1 MSNDLLQRRNRH
13 MGPAYRLFY
22 EQPVHLVRGEGAW
35 LFGADGRKYLDCYN
49 NVASVGHCHP
59 TVVEALSRQAATL
72 NTHTRYLHENV
83 VEYAERLGSTL
94 PDGLEVCMFVCTGT
108 EANDLAFRIARTV
121 TGNEGAVVLEHAYHG
136 NSIMVTGLSTEMYPA
151 ADRPDWL
158 QAVEAPDSY
167 RGPWRLDEPGWAA
180 DCADRVRQAMDALR
194 ARGHGTAIFINDN
207 IYSSSGILT
216 PPPEYLAAVYRAVR
230 EQGGLIV
237 ADEVQSGLCRLGDHY
252 WGFQDSGVVP
262 DIVTMGKPLGDG
274 HPLAAV
280 VTTPEIAASFARRF
294 RYFNTFGGNPVS
306 AAAGMAVL
314 DVIERENIRE
324 NVQRTGAVLRAGLLR
339 LAERHEQIGDV
350 RGKGLFYGMEIV
362 RDRDSREP
370 AVREAERIRES
381 LRENGVLL
389 GTTGPHGNVIK
400 IRPPMVFS
408 EQHAARLLSGLE
420 RALVL
425 S

>member
-1 MSNDLLQRRNRH
+1 
-13 MGPAYRLFY
+13 
-22 EQPVHLVRGEGAW
+22 
-35 LFGADGRKYLDCYN
+35 
-49 NVASVGHCHP
+49 
-59 TVVEALSRQAATL
+59 
-72 NTHTRYLHENV
+72 
-83 VEYAERLGSTL
+83 
-94 PDGLEVCMFVCTGT
+94 MFVCTGT

-158 QAVEAPDSY
+158 QAAEAPDSY
-167 RGPWRLDEPGWAA
+167 RGTWRAKEPGWAT
-180 DCADRVRQAMDALR
+180 DCADRVRQAMDALG

-230 EQGGLIV
+230 ERGGLIV

-306 AAAGMAVL
+306 AAAGLAVL
-314 DVIERENIRE
+314 DVIEREKIRE

-370 AVREAERIRES
+370 AAREAERIRES

-420 RALVL
+420 RALVI

>member
-1 MSNDLLQRRNRH
+1 
-13 MGPAYRLFY
+13 
-22 EQPVHLVRGEGAW
+22 
-35 LFGADGRKYLDCYN
+35 
-49 NVASVGHCHP
+49 
-59 TVVEALSRQAATL
+59 
-72 NTHTRYLHENV
+72 
-83 VEYAERLGSTL
+83 
-94 PDGLEVCMFVCTGT
+94 
-108 EANDLAFRIARTV
+108 
-121 TGNEGAVVLEHAYHG
+121 
-136 NSIMVTGLSTEMYPA
+136 
-151 ADRPDWL
+151 
-158 QAVEAPDSY
+158 
-167 RGPWRLDEPGWAA
+167 
-180 DCADRVRQAMDALR
+180 
-194 ARGHGTAIFINDN
+194 
-207 IYSSSGILT
+207 SSSGILT
-216 PPPEYLAAVYRAVR
+216 PRPEYLAAVYRAVR

-306 AAAGMAVL
+306 AAAGLAVL

-370 AVREAERIRES
+370 AAREAERIRES

-408 EQHAARLLSGLE
+408 EQHVARLLSGLE
-420 RALVL
+420 RALVI